1 MPGLFRYNQQQQEK
15 EPQQPAG
22 KIMGLIMLLWR
33 KAWDLTKVNLISFLF
48 YIPFF
53 ALVWL
58 VTFWFMPA
66 EGAEIFNYQIYTP
79 ADAALIDLLRRLTLG
94 SVLVT
99 VPIVVFGPIAASATY
114 VYKCLVK
121 GQPVFIWNDMWNNV
135 KKFFIKGMIITV
147 IDTAILFLVGVAL
160 QFYPQVLDG
169 LLQGVVVW
177 VIIIFLALFFMMHFY
192 IYQLL
197 VEYNLGIFKLYR
209 YSFVFSLLRLFPN
222 LIILIVCFAIT
233 LAPFAIHLMVGNGI
247 LMFLSIAVCGT
258 IINYFSWPAIE
269 KHFEPIV
276 KK

>member
-1 MPGLFRYNQQQQEK
+1 MPGLFQYNQQKQQK
-15 EPQQPAG
+15 DPQQPTG
-22 KIMGLIMLLWR
+22 KFMGLIMLLWR
-33 KAWDLTKVNLISFLF
+33 RAWDITKVNLISFLF

-53 ALVWL
+53 AVVWL

-94 SVLVT
+94 TILVT
-99 VPIVVFGPIAASATY
+99 IPVVVFGPVAAGSTY

-121 GQPVFIWNDMWNNV
+121 GQAVFIWNDMWAHI

-147 IDTAILFLVGVAL
+147 IDVAVLFLVGVAL

-169 LLQGVVVW
+169 FLQAVVVY
-177 VIIIFLALFFMMHFY
+177 IIVIFLALFMMMHFY

-197 VEYNLGIFKLYR
+197 IEYNLGIFKLYR

-222 LIILIVCFAIT
+222 LLVLIVCLAIT
-233 LAPFAIHLMVGNGI
+233 LLPFAVHIMVGNGI
-247 LMFLSIAVCGT
+247 LMFLAIGVCGT
-258 IINYFSWPAIE
+258 IINFYTWPAIE
-269 KHFEPIV
+269 KHFEPIA